1 MYQDLNFWRR
11 IRRRILENGESIQ
24 HVSQTTQISR
34 TTIRKM
40 LKHDSPQP
48 YIRRGKEPRIE
59 PIPEVVTKRPSRKDR
74 VKQEWMQWLYCLE
87 RNPNKLCRELP
98 TPPDLLAQLAPSP
111 HSPRK
116 RALAILARRNGFSI
130 SAISEHL
137 GIDRHTVK
145 GYLSDFQAVQGE
157 KLHQPTQR
165 KLKSDDPNLISA
177 VFSLLHEPPMLSGY
191 NRTTWRMQDLQKT
204 LKSKG
209 LSACA
214 DVIRTIIKES
224 GFRWKS
230 ARVVLT
236 STDPDYREKLR
247 HVQDIL
253 SHLSKDERFFSIDEF
268 GPFAI
273 NTKAGRVLVETG
285 VQPTVPQWQKSKG
298 WLIATAALELS
309 TNQVTHF
316 YSKAKNTTEMIRMA
330 KTLIEKYKDT
340 KKLYMSWDAASWHMS
355 KELLAFVEEHNRTGT
370 LPSLELAPL
379 PASAQFLNVIES
391 VFSGMARAII
401 HNSDYPSVKA
411 AQTAIDRYF
420 DERNQHYKD
429 NPKRAGKKIWGLER
443 NSVEFSASNN
453 CKDPAYR

>member
-24 HVSQTTQISR
+24 HVSKTTLISR
-34 TTIRKM
+34 NTIRKM
-40 LKHDSPQP
+40 LKHEKPQP
-48 YIRRGKEPRIE
+48 YIREGKEHQIE
-59 PIPEVVTKRPSRKDR
+59 PIPDVVSRKPSRNER
-74 VKQEWMQWLYCLE
+74 VKQEWMQWLYRLE
-87 RNPNKLCRELP
+87 RSPSEICGVML
-98 TPPDLLAQLAPSP
+98 TPPDMLEQLAPSP

-116 RALAILARRNGFSI
+116 RALAILASRTGFSI

-137 GIDRHTVK
+137 GINRHTVK
-145 GYLSDFQAVQGE
+145 GYLADFQAVNGE
-157 KLHQPTQR
+157 KLHEPTRR
-165 KLKSDDPNLISA
+165 KLKSDDPNLKSA
-177 VFSLLHEPPMLSGY
+177 VFSLLHEPPTLSGY
-191 NRTTWRMQDLQKT
+191 NRTTWRMQDLQQT
-204 LKSKG
+204 LKSNG
-209 LSACA
+209 LPACT

-236 STDPDYREKLR
+236 STDPDYREKLQ
-247 HVQDIL
+247 HVQEIL
-253 SHLSKDERFFSIDEF
+253 SHLNENERFFSIDEF

-273 NTKAGRVLVETG
+273 KTKAGRVLVESG

-330 KTLIEKYKDT
+330 KTLIEEYKDT
-340 KKLYMSWDAASWHMS
+340 EKLYLSWDAASWHMS
-355 KELLAFVEEHNRTGT
+355 KELLAYVEEHNLTGT
-370 LPSLELAPL
+370 LPALELAPL

-411 AQTAIDRYF
+411 AQTAIDLYF
-420 DERNQHYKD
+420 DERNQHYKEF
-429 NPKRAGKKIWGLER
+429 PKRAGKKIWGLER
-443 NSVEFSASNN
+443 TSVEFCASNN
-453 CKDPAYR
+453 CKDPDFR

>member
-11 IRRRILENGESIQ
+11 IRRRILENGESIS
-24 HVSQTTQISR
+24 HVSTTTQISR

-40 LKHDSPQP
+40 LKHESPQP
-48 YIRRGKEPRIE
+48 YIRGGKEHRTE
-59 PIPEVVTKRPSRKDR
+59 PTPEVVTERPSRPEC
-74 VKQEWMQWLYCLE
+74 VKQEWMQWLYRLE
-87 RNPNKLCRELP
+87 RSPSEICGMLP
-98 TPPDLLAQLAPSP
+98 TPPDLLEQIAPSP

-116 RALAILARRNGFSI
+116 RALAILASRSGFSI
-130 SAISEHL
+130 RAISEHL
-137 GIDRHTVK
+137 GINRHTVR
-145 GYLSDFQAVQGE
+145 GYLTDFEAAKGE
-157 KLHQPTQR
+157 KLRQPAQR
-165 KLKSDDPNLISA
+165 KLKSDDPNLKSA
-177 VFSLLHEPPMLSGY
+177 VFSLLHEPPTLSGY

-209 LSACA
+209 LSACT
-214 DVIRTIIKES
+214 DVIRTIIRES

-236 STDPDYREKLR
+236 STDPEYREKLQ

-253 SHLSKDERFFSIDEF
+253 SHLGDDERFFSIDEF

-273 NTKAGRVLVETG
+273 KTKAGRVLVETG

-330 KTLIEKYKDT
+330 KTLIEEYKGT
-340 KKLYMSWDAASWHMS
+340 NKLYLSWDAASWHMS
-355 KELLAFVEEHNRTGT
+355 KELLAFVEEHNRYGT
-370 LPSLELAPL
+370 VPAIELAPL

-401 HNSDYPSVKA
+401 HNSDYPSVTA

-420 DERNQHYKD
+420 DERNQYYKE

-443 NSVEFSASNN
+443 NSAEFSASNN
-453 CKDPAYR
+453 CKDPDYR